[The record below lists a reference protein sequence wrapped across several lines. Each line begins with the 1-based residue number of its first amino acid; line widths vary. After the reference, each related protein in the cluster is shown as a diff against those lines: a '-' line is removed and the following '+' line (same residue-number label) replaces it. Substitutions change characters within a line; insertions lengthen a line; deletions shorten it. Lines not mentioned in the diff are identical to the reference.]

1 MLLHRGG
8 CPAKI
13 QYATLNR
20 ITPSLSAIAISTRK
34 FISPSTRINS
44 ERVTAVNFS
53 ELM

>member
-20 ITPSLSAIAISTRK
+20 IKPSLSAIAINTRK

-44 ERVTAVNFS
+44 EAVYSCEFQ
-53 ELM
+53 